1 MSLVFTVALG
11 AAADTVFMYSLL
23 PPHAIPF
30 VQGKTVDLAWI
41 EGSVPAGFP
50 SPAADFAQK
59 RQDFNDLL
67 VVHPAATFMWQ
78 ARGVSMIEFG
88 ISDGD
93 ILVVD
98 RALRA
103 QRGDIVV
110 AEVDGDFTGT
120 KRPLPS
126 GSSSVCVQTCW
137 TT

>member
-1 MSLVFTVALG
+1 MDSEEDLAALSLVFTVALG
-11 AAADTVFMYSLL
+11 AAAYTVFMYSLL

-98 RALRA
+98 RRDWIGLAGEWR
-103 QRGDIVV
+103 
-110 AEVDGDFTGT
+110 
-120 KRPLPS
+120 PS
-126 GSSSVCVQTCW
+126 GSITCS
-137 TT
+137 TMARPGRIS